1 MIAYHPEPDNHGL
14 PVVLK
19 KPSTASAL
27 SAWRHAAKAATVV
40 PGGALPPEL
49 NGIALRAWTGAPS
62 SAAAWKAVE
71 GQCAFDEPPFLPPPG
86 KAPAAGVVILES
98 DGRVWLVAPSNA
110 FGGYAATFP
119 KGRIEDNVNPHA
131 TAIREAYEESG
142 LKVEITGFL
151 ADSSRTQSYTRYYL
165 ARRTGGDPASM
176 GWESQA
182 VHLVPRALLADF
194 LTHANDLPLRRA
206 LGHILTRI
214 QGQLSLHPS
223 GPEKSLQLPITYNVA
238 LNYICRNIK
247 IWGDAHANLPYRA
260 R

>member
-1 MIAYHPEPDNHGL
+1 MTVYHPALNNHGL
-14 PVVLK
+14 PVALK
-19 KPSTASAL
+19 NPSMPSPL
-27 SAWRHAAKAATVV
+27 SAWRQATEAATVV

-49 NGIALRAWTGAPS
+49 NGVALCAWTDVPTS
-62 SAAAWKAVE
+62 TAAWNAVD

-119 KGRIEDNVNPHA
+119 KGRIEDDVNPQA

-206 LGHILTRI
+206 L
-214 QGQLSLHPS
+214 
-223 GPEKSLQLPITYNVA
+223 EKHS
-238 LNYICRNIK
+238 
-247 IWGDAHANLPYRA
+247 HANTRA
-260 R
+260 A